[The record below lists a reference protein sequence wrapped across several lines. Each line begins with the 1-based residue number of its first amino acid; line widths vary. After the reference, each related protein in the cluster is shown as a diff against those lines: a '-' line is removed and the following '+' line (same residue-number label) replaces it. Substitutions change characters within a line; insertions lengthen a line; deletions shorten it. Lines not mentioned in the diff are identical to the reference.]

1 MGGEGLGKKYG
12 QHKKARHTAT
22 WCMGAVLLITGNS
35 NGILTWLISCCCLR
49 DALTTQSSMTSIYGV
64 PELHGLNFS
73 RSALDFSVRPR
84 KPWIVLHWA
93 YCCKPAKWNFKN
105 VGVVYSAW
113 TLKISITIFKDLFLL
128 WYFKN
133 SYRNFVE
140 HGTPNVSQL
149 SFRIILRIAATASQ
163 HTHIILS
170 YFSPKIYQFLRSLYF
185 PPGMESTIP

>member
-35 NGILTWLISCCCLR
+35 NGILTWLLSCCCLR
-49 DALTTQSSMTSIYGV
+49 DVLTTQSSMTSIWS
-64 PELHGLNFS
+64 PRSPWAQFQLRSPRLLCQTKEALNCV
-73 RSALDFSVRPR
+73 ALSLLLQACQMKLQKCRR
-84 KPWIVLHWA
+84 CLLSLNIK
-93 YCCKPAKWNFKN
+93 
-105 VGVVYSAW
+105 
-113 TLKISITIFKDLFLL
+113 KISITIFKDLFLL

-140 HGTPNVSQL
+140 HGIPNVSQL
-149 SFRIILRIAATASQ
+149 SFRILLRIAATASQ

-170 YFSPKIYQFLRSLYF
+170 YFSPKIYQFLRRLYF
-185 PPGMESTIP
+185 PPGMEST